1 MFDVENLKKII
12 STYCQGAPANV
23 VVHTEGIEYG
33 ACSFVLD
40 NEKVEFRT
48 AKITPKKVGQF
59 VTFYKRAQSGIIEP
73 FGVEDDF
80 DQLMVF
86 VKTAETA
93 GLFIFSKKTL
103 VLRDVISV
111 DGRGGKRAMRVY
123 PTWDYELNAQ
133 AQKTQNW
140 QKEFFRVVLLSITL
154 FSL

>member
-12 STYCQGAPANV
+12 STYCGDVPTNV
-23 VVHTEGIEYG
+23 VVHAEGIDYG

-40 NEKVEFRT
+40 NQKIEFRR

-73 FGVEDDF
+73 FRVEDDF

-86 VKTAETA
+86 VKTGELS

-111 DGRGGKRAMRVY
+111 DGHGGKRAMRVY
-123 PTWDYELNAQ
+123 PTWDQELNAQ

-140 QKEFFRVVLLSITL
+140 QKEFFRVVVL
-154 FSL
+154 